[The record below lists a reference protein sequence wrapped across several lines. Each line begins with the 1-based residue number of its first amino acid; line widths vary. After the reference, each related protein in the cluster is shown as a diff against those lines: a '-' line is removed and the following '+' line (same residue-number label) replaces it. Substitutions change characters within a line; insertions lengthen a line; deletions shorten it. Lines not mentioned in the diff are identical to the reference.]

1 MFGCTEKIRR
11 VANPICVVNKN
22 IRHIVAR
29 RAPNACYLRSKRPD
43 GAQRTFYATLQF
55 VLAPGHS
62 FAIETSKDL
71 RNVLILKGML
81 EVVPAKS

>member
-29 RAPNACYLRSKRPD
+29 RAPNARDEHERAGRVEEAVDSH
-43 GAQRTFYATLQF
+43 ATD
-55 VLAPGHS
+55 V
-62 FAIETSKDL
+62 TS
-71 RNVLILKGML
+71 
-81 EVVPAKS
+81 

>member
-29 RAPNACYLRSKRPD
+29 RAPNACYLRSKD
-43 GAQRTFYATLQF
+43 EMA
-55 VLAPGHS
+55 
-62 FAIETSKDL
+62 
-71 RNVLILKGML
+71 RNVLATLDFNSSSLLVIRLPLKHQKTFVM
-81 EVVPAKS
+81 S